1 MLMATITQNLAGK
14 MAAVR
19 KEMNATVKAMQEQT
33 PEIDARHDEVVGQIK
48 VLDAQLLKDPNNEE
62 LLKLRGEY
70 DRVRSGLYAASE
82 YGTGLAE
89 MHAAA

>member
-1 MLMATITQNLAGK
+1 MATITQNLAGK

-19 KEMNATVKAMQEQT
+19 KEMSATVKAMQEQT
-33 PEIDARHDEVVGQIK
+33 PEIDARHDEVAGQIK
-48 VLDAQLLKDPNNEE
+48 ALDEQILKDPSNED
-62 LLKLRGEY
+62 LLKHRDEY

-89 MHAAA
+89 QLRAAA

>member
-19 KEMNATVKAMQEQT
+19 KEMNATVQAMKSQT
-33 PEIDARHDEVVGQIK
+33 AEIDARHDEAADQIGA
-48 VLDAQLLKDPNNEE
+48 LDKQLLKDPYNQD
-62 LLKLRGEY
+62 LHKRRDEY